1 MTLIPGMATQS
12 LVCLTRAPIKYQDD
26 REGLSR
32 ENAGRVPCELPR
44 SEVGSTSYRQVD
56 RDTRLSQHQ
65 ISHLTLLNRSD
76 VPHDHELV
84 SILGNGKLDLFGILP
99 LNGAQNLLNQHTR
112 KQPRPIERSPLRW
125 DEDEV

>member
-1 MTLIPGMATQS
+1 MIEIGCQGRTLVAFHVNFQGPK
-12 LVCLTRAPIKYQDD
+12 L
-26 REGLSR
+26 
-32 ENAGRVPCELPR
+32 
-44 SEVGSTSYRQVD
+44 EVLRID

-84 SILGNGKLDLFGILP
+84 SILGNGKLDLVGILP

-112 KQPRPIERSPLRW
+112 QTTET
-125 DEDEV
+125 D